1 MERTIKGYFWLGVF
15 SFVVL
20 AIFAGFVVF
29 FIDKSETIGKDFII
43 NAYFDNVG
51 GLKQGAPVMLQGLPV
66 GMVSK
71 IKVAEK
77 NGKPCHVAILK
88 ISNDPEV
95 LKWLRTDCQVRI
107 VTDNLFGDKR
117 IDINFG
123 ATGKPLSNGCEVMG
137 QTSNDLN
144 SVLGELSTVVPELRE
159 TMTGLKSSA
168 GGLAMTLSNYETA
181 LNKISRSLD
190 KMSGSTSAAVR
201 EINEQVKAMSD
212 QMTKIQEIANT
223 STSENKLVA
232 EEMKQSLKLLAESSQ
247 KLNDIVSRDTRQSID
262 DLRVA
267 VKSFSESVVQVNQ
280 VFKEDAPRL
289 GYELKDF
296 AAKFTDLLTR
306 LNAILDKLEKSKDK

>member
-29 FIDKSETIGKDFII
+29 FIDKSETIGKDFVV
-43 NAYFDNVG
+43 NAYFENVG

-66 GMVSK
+66 GTVSK

-77 NGKPCHVAILK
+77 NGKPCHVAVLK
-88 ISNDPEV
+88 ISSDPEI

-123 ATGKPLSNGCEVMG
+123 LTGKPLSNGCEIMG
-137 QTSNDLN
+137 QTSSDLN
-144 SVLGELSTVVPELRE
+144 SVLAELTAVVPELRQAL
-159 TMTGLKSSA
+159 TGIKSSA
-168 GGLAMTLSNYETA
+168 GGLALTLSNYETA
-181 LNKISRSLD
+181 LNKISKSLD
-190 KMSGSTSAAVR
+190 RMGKVTSNTVE
-201 EINEQVKAMSD
+201 EINEQIKAMND
-212 QMTKIQEIANT
+212 QMSKISEIANT

-306 LNAILDKLEKSKDK
+306 LNAILDKLEKSRDR